1 MLLLPTLVEN
11 RMKLLLY
18 SGLLYLTGVA
28 IVMVLRPALMFR
40 PDGTWKEFGI
50 GRNPAY
56 YTWLPFWLFAIVWA
70 ILSYLLVLLLAGA
83 NVLPGINATSN
94 VTSNATSNATAP
106 SKNSS
111 SVNVSSAP
119 ISTPMEAINEVIDLD
134 DASPAVV
141 KKVVRTVNEM
151 KPGYYILNAEETARR
166 GVPKYTYLGPEPP
179 RLVYSGV
186 AGSVDSD

>member
-1 MLLLPTLVEN
+1 
-11 RMKLLLY
+11 MKLLLY

-40 PDGTWKEFGI
+40 PDGTWKEFGV

-70 ILSYLLVLLLAGA
+70 ILSYLLILLLAGA

-94 VTSNATSNATAP
+94 TTSNVPGNTVNNTTNNTANTLNNSGSNTP
-106 SKNSS
+106 F
-111 SVNVSSAP
+111 SSAP
-119 ISTPMEAINEVIDLD
+119 ITTPLEAVNEVIDLD
-134 DASPAVV
+134 EASPAVV

-151 KPGYYILNAEETARR
+151 KPGYYILNAEETARK

-186 AGSVDSD
+186 SGNMGSD

>member
-1 MLLLPTLVEN
+1 
-11 RMKLLLY
+11 MKLLLY

-40 PDGTWKEFGI
+40 PDGTWKEFGV

-56 YTWLPFWLFAIVWA
+56 YTWLPFWLFAIIWA

-94 VTSNATSNATAP
+94 VPGTTPSNNG
-106 SKNSS
+106 SS
-111 SVNVSSAP
+111 GNISSAP
-119 ISTPMEAINEVIDLD
+119 ISSPLEAINEVIDLD
-134 DASPAVV
+134 EASPAIM

-179 RLVYSGV
+179 RLVYSG
-186 AGSVDSD
+186 AGAPERIGSVEGN